1 MKFTRMKIYIF
12 NNTMLAGL
20 VGGGY
25 GLGGNTDYS
34 RRYFIQNVQDL
45 TYFTLMIF
53 YIFKFQKSWV
63 SKEEILVYKYGVLY
77 RK

>member
-1 MKFTRMKIYIF
+1 MKFTRMKTYIF
-12 NNTMLAGL
+12 NNAMLAGL

-45 TYFTLMIF
+45 TYFTF
-53 YIFKFQKSWV
+53 YIFKFQNSWV
-63 SKEEILVYKYGVLY
+63 SKEEILVYKYGV
-77 RK
+77 